1 MGYWRG
7 YLTGARCKLAQRMPL
22 PLTVS
27 CFSKIQIGF
36 TFLVPAHLG
45 SPGQRAV
52 KRVLRSQIFSRYRS
66 PPSPAMDPP
75 LVLQW
80 LECWTRDSKSRR
92 FDPRPSRFQVTTLGK
107 LFAHMAG
114 MSPLPGAFQVPPCD
128 PIWRASSRSCEACC
142 ELIYTVYLYLFT
154 RAPVSKQ
161 YNSVPIKRR

>member
-1 MGYWRG
+1 MHSGCHCHSLSLASVKSRLVLPFWYR
-7 YLTGARCKLAQRMPL
+7 LTWVVPDKGPL
-22 PLTVS
+22 NGCYVRKY
-27 CFSKIQIGF
+27 FF
-36 TFLVPAHLG
+36 
-45 SPGQRAV
+45 
-52 KRVLRSQIFSRYRS
+52 RYRS

-75 LVLQW
+75 LALQW
-80 LECWTRDSKSRR
+80 LERWTRDSKSRR

-128 PIWRASSRSCEACC
+128 PIWRESSRSGEACC